1 LTIKLDGHRVT
12 MEDQPEMNF

>member
-1 LTIKLDGHRVT
+1 VT